1 MRTVTLKEFVI
12 EEFNRMLAEEGR
24 DVRIVTERPKPKLTG
39 KVVELWP
46 QEPIAGDSGC
56 ATGERSWR

>member
-24 DVRIVTERPKPKLTG
+24 DVRIVTERPRPKLAT
-39 KVVELWP
+39 VVDLRLR
-46 QEPIAGDSGC
+46 
-56 ATGERSWR
+56 GEQRDDNLSQGGET